1 MTRDRGVYA
10 FASIGLLS
18 AGGATVADAAGDP
31 LPAFAAS
38 LSLIFSGFFA
48 AVYIERG
55 RSQ

>member
-1 MTRDRGVYA
+1 VTRDRGVYA